1 MVIPLEDASALN
13 PVTAIS
19 LPMIMTTIHAETIPS
34 STRQIKA
41 EVMRSLSAIGSKS
54 WPKTVICFFLLAQ
67 KPSSI
72 SVRAASRKITKAIN
86 SLPSNGERRTNTN
99 IGMTHIL
106 RVVREL
112 GMFIF

>member
-34 STRQIKA
+34 STRQIKT

-72 SVRAASRKITKAIN
+72 SVRAARRKIPKAIN
-86 SLPSNGERRTNTN
+86 SLPFNEETRTKTN
-99 IGMTHIL
+99 IGMTSIL
-106 RVVREL
+106 RRVREL
-112 GMFIF
+112 GIFIF